1 MSAFSPL
8 KEGEKYTNTQKDYFF
23 VKSQSFSSLPVLVP
37 SKSNL
42 ALRNKTLFSFI
53 LPYFVYTEVELN
65 ATVVFFCFVL
75 VWLLVCL
82 FVFNSSASLES

>member
-23 VKSQSFSSLPVLVP
+23 VKSQSLSSLPVLVP

-65 ATVVFFCFVL
+65 ATVGFFVL